1 MKRLLN
7 TLFILS
13 EDLYLSLDNQN
24 LTAWREGNVVQ
35 RIPLLNLE
43 SIFYFGY
50 KGASPALLGA
60 CAEQNI
66 GFTFLTPQGKF
77 LARVSGTGQGN
88 VLLRKAQYRKS
99 DQEQA
104 SLQLAQWFLTGK
116 IWNARVTLMRFLR
129 DHPLSVNGE
138 QFREAIQI
146 LKGAL
151 RDLQQAKDGDQLRGV
166 EGNAA
171 HVYFS
176 LFDQLILGDKKTF
189 FFRERN
195 KRPPLD
201 PMNALLSFAYTLLAA
216 DCAHALE
223 AVGLDASVGFL
234 HRDRPGRK
242 SLALD
247 LMEEFRSLVADR
259 FVLSLVNTRSL
270 TGKHFKKTE
279 TGAVLMSEE
288 GRKIFLTRW
297 QERKQEKLEHPF
309 LKEKIPWGLFPYV
322 QALLLAKWLREDLDG
337 YPAFLGK

>member
-1 MKRLLN
+1 MRRLLN

-13 EDLYLSLDNQN
+13 EDLYLSLENQN

-43 SIFYFGY
+43 NIFYFGY

-66 GFTFLTPQGKF
+66 GFVFLTPQGRF
-77 LARVSGTGQGN
+77 LARVCGTEQGN

-99 DQEQA
+99 DDEQA
-104 SLQLAQWFLTGK
+104 SLLLARWFLTGK

-129 DHPLSVNGE
+129 DHPLSVE
-138 QFREAIQI
+138 PEKFREAVQI
-146 LKGAL
+146 LKGSL
-151 RDLQQAKDGDQLRGV
+151 RDLQQARDGNQLRGV

-201 PMNALLSFAYTLLAA
+201 SMNALLSFAYTLLAA
-216 DCAHALE
+216 DCAHGLE
-223 AVGLDASVGFL
+223 AVGLDPCVGFL

-247 LMEEFRSLVADR
+247 LMEEFRSLAADR
-259 FVLSLVNTRSL
+259 FALSLVNTRSL
-270 TGKHFKKTE
+270 TAKHFKKTE
-279 TGAVLMSEE
+279 TGAVLMNEE

-337 YPAFLGK
+337 YPAYLGK

>member
-234 HRDRPGRK
+234 HRDRPGRR

-247 LMEEFRSLVADR
+247 LMEEFRSLAADR
-259 FVLSLVNTRSL
+259 FVLSLV
-270 TGKHFKKTE
+270 
-279 TGAVLMSEE
+279 
-288 GRKIFLTRW
+288 
-297 QERKQEKLEHPF
+297 EHP
-309 LKEKIPWGLFPYV
+309 EPYGK
-322 QALLLAKWLREDLDG
+322 AL
-337 YPAFLGK
+337 